1 MIYASKNAKIH
12 IGSHCMISY
21 NVCIRTLTHEYS
33 RVDIPMKK
41 QPHIEK
47 DVVIK
52 DDVWIGFG
60 AIIMPGVNIGEG
72 CVIGAGAVVT
82 KNCEPYGVY
91 VGVPAKLIKKRK

>member
-1 MIYASKNAKIH
+1 
-12 IGSHCMISY
+12 MISY